1 MNKDKILSTFNY
13 QDNNIKNIY
22 AYGSRVYKTNSE
34 TSDYDFIII
43 SDFYENDFA
52 LEKNNIS
59 IHVFSVEQFQNQIND
74 HKISA
79 LECLFLD
86 NSNVLKQ
93 DHQFNFVLN
102 KSKLRSSI
110 SEKSSHAWVKAKKK
124 FEVEKDQNFYIAK
137 KSLFHSLRIIDFGL
151 QIAKNNK
158 IVDYSSSNDIW
169 LDIITDPENNWDH
182 YKNKYQNL
190 FNERMSEFRKVAPK

>member
-1 MNKDKILSTFNY
+1 MNKNKILSTFNY
-13 QDNNIKNIY
+13 QDNNIQNIY
-22 AYGSRVYKTNSE
+22 TYGSRVYKTNSDI
-34 TSDYDFIII
+34 SDYDYILI

-52 LEKNNIS
+52 IEKNNIS
-59 IHVFSVEQFQNQIND
+59 IHIFSTTQFQNQIND

-86 NSNVLKQ
+86 DSNILKK
-93 DHQFNFVLN
+93 DYQFNFVLN

-151 QIAKNNK
+151 QIATYNK
-158 IVDYSSSNDIW
+158 IIDYSSSNDIW
-169 LDIITDPENNWDH
+169 FDIATDPENNWDH

-190 FNERMSEFRKVAPK
+190 FNEKMSEFRKVAPK